1 MEALEHATRRR
12 VYELVR
18 AQPGVHLREIARL
31 LGLSITLVDYH
42 LRFLAKHELVGFTAD
57 GEYKRCYPRYA
68 PGDAEAKPALDEA
81 DKRVLALLRQRV
93 PRALLLRLLE
103 VEEAPHGALLPFSG
117 VSPSTL
123 SHHLKKMVASG
134 VVLPT
139 AAGYR
144 VADPRRV
151 ARLSVL
157 YEIATPDQVET
168 FLRVWGEFRM

>member
-1 MEALEHATRRR
+1 MEPLGQETRRR
-12 VYELVR
+12 IYELVR
-18 AQPGVHLREIARL
+18 AQPGAHLREIARL

-93 PRALLLRLLE
+93 PLALLLRLLE
-103 VEEAPHGALLPFSG
+103 VEEAAHGALLPFSG

-123 SHHLKKMVASG
+123 SHHLKKMVSAG
-134 VVLPT
+134 VVRPT

-151 ARLSVL
+151 ARLSLL
-157 YEIATPDQVET
+157 YKIATPDQVAV
-168 FLRVWGEFRM
+168 FLRVWGEFRL